1 MKNFNV
7 LNVTLIVVGAILI
20 YCGIK
25 NVTPYQALQMIFT
38 GSKAGSG
45 AQGLVFK
52 SSGQG
57 SDKGSFGK
65 GGGDVGGGGGGG
77 GSGSW

>member
-25 NVTPYQALQMIFT
+25 NVTPYQALQMILT
-38 GSKAGSG
+38 GSSKNSKVFAGT
-45 AQGLVFK
+45 
-52 SSGQG
+52 GQG
-57 SDKGSFGK
+57 SKGSAFGPK
-65 GGGDVGGGGGGG
+65 GGKSGGGGGGG